1 MLREIFAGWSLLA
14 AMILLLAG
22 ISSFGPQPHIPNDV
36 PAGATLQEDARD
48 LG

>member
-14 AMILLLAG
+14 AMVLLLAG
-22 ISSFGPQPHIPNDV
+22 ISTFGPQPHIPDNV
-36 PAGATLQEDARD
+36 PAAVLLTDDSRD